1 MDRDISEEVKAVRI
15 RLKMVASLPLRAM
28 VYSRP
33 GLLPGPI
40 FGFMA
45 LMQPQS
51 VLMFKTPD
59 ISKG

>member
-15 RLKMVASLPLRAM
+15 KLKMVASLPLRAM
-28 VYSRP
+28 VLSSP

-40 FGFMA
+40 SGFMT

-51 VLMFKTPD
+51 VNGQD
-59 ISKG
+59 S